1 MLFAPNRCGAGPG
14 GAGGSGN
21 IDVEP
26 AGIDCG
32 RPPRGGKVERNAG
45 RFDGLRLH
53 GNDDV
58 DVSPRVRKPPD
69 PGQTARRSDLARA
82 VLLRMPMML
91 FGLTVVGCG
100 IALNIRSNMGLSPW
114 DVFHQG
120 VALRTSL
127 SFGAVTIIV
136 GAVVFLGWIPLR
148 TRVGPGTLFNPV
160 VVGLVIDRVMLLVDD
175 ASAVPLR
182 YAYLLGGVLL
192 VGIGSGLY
200 IGARL
205 GPGPRDGLM
214 TGLAEK
220 GLSIRSARFAIEGV
234 MLVAGWLLGGAV
246 GLGTLLF
253 TVMIGPLVQFFL
265 RLFDRGPIEGAG
277 AVRWHRGSAA
287 RQADRSSRRGL

>member
-1 MLFAPNRCGAGPG
+1 
-14 GAGGSGN
+14 
-21 IDVEP
+21 
-26 AGIDCG
+26 
-32 RPPRGGKVERNAG
+32 
-45 RFDGLRLH
+45 
-53 GNDDV
+53 
-58 DVSPRVRKPPD
+58 
-69 PGQTARRSDLARA
+69 
-82 VLLRMPMML
+82 MML

-100 IALNIRSNMGLSPW
+100 IALNIRSNLGLSPW

-120 VALRTSL
+120 LALRTSL
-127 SFGAVTIIV
+127 SFGVITIIV

-148 TRVGPGTLFNPV
+148 PPIGPGTLFNPL

-175 ASAVPLR
+175 APTVPLR
-182 YAYLLGGVLL
+182 YVYLLGGILL
-192 VGIGSGLY
+192 IGIGSGLY

-253 TVMIGPLVQFFL
+253 TVLIGPLVQFFL

-277 AVRWHRGSAA
+277 AVRGRWGTAGSAGG
-287 RQADRSSRRGL
+287 RSSRRGL

>member
-1 MLFAPNRCGAGPG
+1 
-14 GAGGSGN
+14 
-21 IDVEP
+21 
-26 AGIDCG
+26 
-32 RPPRGGKVERNAG
+32 
-45 RFDGLRLH
+45 
-53 GNDDV
+53 
-58 DVSPRVRKPPD
+58 
-69 PGQTARRSDLARA
+69 
-82 VLLRMPMML
+82 MML

-100 IALNIRSNMGLSPW
+100 IALNIRSNLGLSPW

-120 VALRTSL
+120 LAFRTSL

-182 YAYLLGGVLL
+182 YAYMLGGILL

-234 MLVAGWLLGGAV
+234 MLVVGWSLGGAV

-253 TVMIGPLVQFFL
+253 TVLIGPLVQFFL
-265 RLFDRGPIEGAG
+265 RLFDRGPIEGADT
-277 AVRWHRGSAA
+277 VRRRRGTAGLA
-287 RQADRSSRRGL
+287 GGGSSRRGL